1 MLLISRVDI
10 RNFVLFDRLVLEPS
24 VDADRPMTII
34 RAEPGSGKTSLL
46 RALRW
51 GFYGEDGLPGADAR
65 ARDRWGM
72 QPISWNPEDGPV
84 ETSVTIT
91 FLTTGASRYE
101 TTDGQ
106 RAERFRLSRRVT
118 TVGRETSSPDGPA
131 FKRVDHRLTLQT
143 KTLEGDWKVYDKDP
157 EQAVDLLLPKSL
169 QDFFFVDADEAT
181 DDFVGGGDRPRA
193 RQAIVGTTTKAVKE
207 LLGLGVFD
215 DAMKRLK
222 DHEADF
228 RRQASRAA
236 GDSTV
241 DQLQAELDGAEAR
254 LVKKRETLT
263 GIEDE
268 IADLRDGISGLDQE
282 IMAALRE
289 SGDPQDLR
297 GRLDRNKSLLDGA
310 RSRRRTELVALS
322 KSLEDDSLL
331 GVLALEAAQSVHAM
345 LHEQHERGLI
355 PLTHL
360 PFVREVLERGE
371 CLCGEPL
378 TLDGDLR
385 KRVESVLH
393 ESESQESRANLLGE
407 SYRAAA
413 DIIRRSKSPAFGWEE
428 NIDGRLSALGEIDD
442 EIRGLTAEK
451 EDIDKKLAGSDEQ
464 RIQTARAAKATSEA
478 ALEDLITQQTELNGD
493 IKRTEEE
500 VKKLAKELSSR
511 TKQVSAVQQATRAE
525 TLAAELR
532 EALQT
537 SYRRIES
544 KQVEELSATMNVLF
558 QRAVSDIR
566 TDEEADAEA
575 GTDLRA
581 FQEVGVQPV
590 AKTEGKYQIFAEN
603 RTGRSLA
610 STEINGASRR
620 VLAMSFIL
628 GLAKESRTEAPLV
641 ADSLLNM
648 MSGTVRLNTMEAVAS
663 YARQPILLLTR
674 DDIGDREVEAVER
687 LAGKTYTFSYQL
699 EPGLVNRKRDEQVTI
714 VCECGVRDYCD
725 ICEHTGNRDQT
736 GWNRREAAS

>member
-24 VDADRPMTII
+24 VDAERPMTII

-72 QPISWNPEDGPV
+72 QPIAWSPEDDPV

-106 RAERFRLSRRVT
+106 RAERFRLARRVT
-118 TVGRETSSPDGPA
+118 TVGREPQGPDSPA

-143 KTLEGDWKVYDKDP
+143 RTVEGDWKVYDKDP
-157 EQAVDLLLPKSL
+157 EEAVDLLLPKSL

-193 RQAIVGTTTKAVKE
+193 RHAIVDTTTRAVKE

-215 DAMKRLK
+215 DAMNRLK
-222 DHEADF
+222 NHEADF

-241 DQLQAELDGAEAR
+241 DQLQSKLDSAEAR
-254 LVKKRETLT
+254 LTTKQKTLAEIENDLTDTRE
-263 GIEDE
+263 
-268 IADLRDGISGLDQE
+268 AISGLDQE
-282 IMAALRE
+282 IMTALRD

-297 GRLDRNKSLLDGA
+297 RRLNDNKRYLEGA
-310 RSRRRTELVALS
+310 KNRRRTELIALS
-322 KSLEDDSLL
+322 RSLEDQSLL

-345 LHEQHERGLI
+345 LHDQHEKGLI

-378 TLDGDLR
+378 TIDSELR
-385 KRVESVLH
+385 RRVEQVLN

-407 SYRAAA
+407 TYRAAA

-428 NIDGRLSALGEIDD
+428 GIDTHLATLGQIDE
-442 EIRGLTAEK
+442 EIRTLTAEK
-451 EDIDKKLAGSDEQ
+451 EDIDKKLDGSDEE
-464 RIQTARAAKATSEA
+464 RIQTARAAKSTSEA
-478 ALEDLITQQTELNGD
+478 TLEDLLTRQTEVSGD
-493 IKRTEEE
+493 INAIEEE
-500 VKKLAKELSSR
+500 VQRLAKELSSR

-525 TLAAELR
+525 ALAAELR
-532 EALQT
+532 EALET

-566 TDEEADAEA
+566 TDEEADAET

-590 AKTEGKYQIFAEN
+590 AKTGGKYQIFAKN
-603 RTGRSLA
+603 RKGRSLA

-648 MSGTVRLNTMEAVAS
+648 MSGRVRLNTLEAVAA

-714 VCECGVRDYCD
+714 VCECGVRDYCY
-725 ICEHTGNRDQT
+725 ICEHAGNRDLT